1 MPASPSVLASL
12 LLAPSLLITCSLL
25 ATRVP
30 NAYMD
35 EIFHVPQAQ
44 KYCALDFAHWD
55 PKITTLPGAYLLAV
69 PFSRLAGPA
78 LQWLFPAA
86 ATGGGGGGSGAS
98 DVGIASSAGAGAA
111 ACTTAVLRSLN
122 PFLNAATTVVLY
134 RTSLL
139 LHGSRG
145 HGGGPGSGSA
155 KASARHALLI
165 SLIPVHFFFSLLFY
179 TDSAATLFVL
189 LSYYLSLPG
198 PAARRRAGETGEV
211 SLPATK
217 AGVGFGWLLASGV
230 AGAVAV
236 VCRQTNVVWVVFIAG
251 TVVVRRVENAVSLD
265 AVYEGLGL
273 HRGRNEGSGQAR
285 KAKKAKK
292 AITAKGGEGTR
303 GSALKKEKGGTAA
316 NKAGATDT
324 EDTADAADAAGKAT
338 TYRMTS
344 ALDAPAVLVRLLQIL
359 AGRPGL
365 LVTAVLEV
373 LPHLVVVAGF
383 AVFVFVNGSIV
394 VGDKD
399 HHKPVF
405 HPGQVKR
412 ERRQGDG
419 ERERESGSER
429 GGEGWRERET
439 ELFVP
444 WGMRREKRS
453 NEWGRKE
460 EKRETPIVVLRCQCV
475 V

>member
-145 HGGGPGSGSA
+145 HGGGSGPGSA

-198 PAARRRAGETGEV
+198 PAARRRAGGAGEA

-303 GSALKKEKGGTAA
+303 GSAAKKEKGGTAA

-324 EDTADAADAAGKAT
+324 EDTADVADAAGKAT

-383 AVFVFVNGSIV
+383 AVFVVVNGSIV

-412 ERRQGDG
+412 ERRRRRGEG
-419 ERERESGSER
+419 ERKWI
-429 GGEGWRERET
+429 GEGWRGMEGERDRT
-439 ELFVP
+439 SCAM
-444 WGMRREKRS
+444 G
-453 NEWGRKE
+453 N
-460 EKRETPIVVLRCQCV
+460 EKREEI
-475 V
+475 

>member
-1 MPASPSVLASL
+1 MRITMVSTSAVLASL
-12 LLAPSLLITCSLL
+12 LLLPSLLITCSLL

-35 EIFHVPQAQ
+35 EIFHVPQAI
-44 KYCALDFAHWD
+44 KYCALDFAYWD
-55 PKITTLPGAYLLAV
+55 PKITTLPGTYLLAV

-86 ATGGGGGGSGAS
+86 TTGGGASSGGGGGGGSGAS
-98 DVGIASSAGAGAA
+98 DVGIAGSAGAGAA

-122 PFLNAATTVVLY
+122 PFLNAVTTVVLY

-145 HGGGPGSGSA
+145 HGGGPGPGSA

-198 PAARRRAGETGEV
+198 PAAHRRAGGAGEAT
-211 SLPATK
+211 LPATK
-217 AGVGFGWLLASGV
+217 AGFGFVWLLASGV

-273 HRGRNEGSGQAR
+273 HRGRNEDGGQAKTEKR
-285 KAKKAKK
+285 
-292 AITAKGGEGTR
+292 AITVKGGAGAR
-303 GSALKKEKGGTAA
+303 GSAAKNETWNTAA

-324 EDTADAADAAGKAT
+324 EDTAGTADAAGKAT

-344 ALDAPAVLVRLLQIL
+344 VLDAPAVLVRLLQIL

-373 LPHLVVVAGF
+373 VPHLVVVAGF
-383 AVFVFVNGSIV
+383 AVFVVVNGSIV

-412 ERRQGDG
+412 ERRRGDRERG
-419 ERERESGSER
+419 ERERESRSVDRRGSKR
-429 GGEGWRERET
+429 GWRERET
-439 ELFVP
+439 ELCH
-444 WGMRREKRS
+444 GGREKEKKRG
-453 NEWGRKE
+453 EERKHQ
-460 EKRETPIVVLRCQCV
+460 LF
-475 V
+475 